1 MREFYEDSLSV
12 FRPFAPLLFILHNP
26 PADPGIGG
34 DLQGVDVPACS
45 TVCVLNQLP
54 DFFGERKEVHP
65 FEQARNYMWRLA
77 GACDNSPGRSWMKTV
92 LS

>member
-1 MREFYEDSLSV
+1 MREFYEDSLSI

-45 TVCVLNQLP
+45 TACALNQLP
-54 DFFGERKEVHP
+54 DLFDERKEC
-65 FEQARNYMWRLA
+65 FFGA
-77 GACDNSPGRSWMKTV
+77 GDVIVILFFPD
-92 LS
+92 